1 MSTARRSDPQVQSV
15 TTAPRKAADDLNAR
29 MKQYLVTMGIRT
41 ACFVLAFLTEGW
53 VRWTCVALAVVL
65 PYVAVL
71 FANARSP
78 RAVGRLARVSPRDP
92 HRRQI
97 GS

>member
-1 MSTARRSDPQVQSV
+1 MSTARRDDHTVQSV

-29 MKQYLVTMGIRT
+29 MKHYLVTMGIRT
-41 ACFVLAFLTEGW
+41 ACFVLAFLTSGW

-65 PYVAVL
+65 PYIAVV

-78 RAVGRLARVSPRDP
+78 RAAGRLAPGAPRDP
-92 HRRQI
+92 HQRQLD
-97 GS
+97 S